1 MASDALNMKQEV
13 VSLCDQISRYG
24 TRSKDDV
31 EQIKFIGLYKIN
43 ERISSRFF
51 KILEFSRKC
60 RIMDYDVDS
69 PKPGKDDEMLITLLR
84 TNKEIQTYFK
94 HTCQLL
100 PNQTSGNL
108 RIEVDCS
115 TLAYY
120 DWLTNVKQTDNNIG
134 NAALH
139 LGGLSGETDKT
150 GSNKKVS
157 YDVECK
163 EADLSE
169 MCQDWMS
176 IPGWTADIVQT
187 EEANELLEPEVIFKL
202 SRIVINVNIIISFPV
217 VHLLPDER
225 CQEISK
231 LHLESVVEGKEKNY
245 LQKPKLLPKLNCI
258 FCPKSQKESTKV
270 YAEIRPLVRLYR
282 KSSPSPTRQSK
293 PEVEPFNWRK
303 YVQNESKRP
312 NIKFSTST
320 ALYSPP
326 KPSYDNIFRSDAFQS
341 NIKENYSGFRAKS
354 EFKERPYS
362 RKYISLYH

>member
-1 MASDALNMKQEV
+1 
-13 VSLCDQISRYG
+13 
-24 TRSKDDV
+24 
-31 EQIKFIGLYKIN
+31 
-43 ERISSRFF
+43 
-51 KILEFSRKC
+51 
-60 RIMDYDVDS
+60 
-69 PKPGKDDEMLITLLR
+69 
-84 TNKEIQTYFK
+84 
-94 HTCQLL
+94 
-100 PNQTSGNL
+100 
-108 RIEVDCS
+108 
-115 TLAYY
+115 
-120 DWLTNVKQTDNNIG
+120 
-134 NAALH
+134 
-139 LGGLSGETDKT
+139 
-150 GSNKKVS
+150 
-157 YDVECK
+157 
-163 EADLSE
+163 

-187 EEANELLEPEVIFKL
+187 EGNSRFSQSYSDLRFLQRPMSYLNLKL
-202 SRIVINVNIIISFPV
+202 SSSSAGLLSTSISSYPFQLCISCRTKGFYIPLISKIFNIII
-217 VHLLPDER
+217 R

-341 NIKENYSGFRAKS
+341 NIKENYSGKI
-354 EFKERPYS
+354 K
-362 RKYISLYH
+362 K